1 MLNPRLTKFLI
12 ALSCVAAL
20 PGIAGAKEDPKR
32 PLRVGMSADY
42 YPMIYPGKDGKL
54 EGADV
59 EFVHALAKQ
68 MKLEIETSAVP
79 FEKLLQ
85 SVATYKF
92 DIGIAAMD
100 MVPPEG
106 NLEFVEYSSLPD
118 ALVVKDSS
126 PLKPDPKLSLAKVKI
141 GAVAVSAARE
151 FFAKEAAAG
160 RVEKARGF
168 EGEAYLFDALERG
181 YVDAVVLRLPAAIER
196 VKKSGG
202 KLRILADNVCR
213 QPLGI
218 AIPKTSTG
226 LNKVIREA
234 VEVLRK
240 DGTTAKLEAKVEQQ
254 LKDQLKGLPA
264 PK

>member
-1 MLNPRLTKFLI
+1 MHPQLTKFL
-12 ALSCVAAL
+12 ACVGFVTLFPLSAS
-20 PGIAGAKEDPKR
+20 AKEEPKR
-32 PLRVGMSADY
+32 PLRVGMAADY

-54 EGADV
+54 EGTDV

-68 MKLEIETSAVP
+68 MKLKIETSAVP
-79 FEKLLQ
+79 FEKLLT

-100 MVPPEG
+100 FMPPEG
-106 NLEFVEYSSLPD
+106 NIEFVEYFSLPD
-118 ALVVKDSS
+118 ALVVKSDS
-126 PLKPDPKLSLAKVKI
+126 PLQPGPKLSLAKVKV
-141 GAVAVSAARE
+141 GSVAVSAARE
-151 FFAKEAAAG
+151 FFAKEADAG

-168 EGEAYLFDALERG
+168 EGEIALFDALERG
-181 YVDAVVLRLPAAIER
+181 YVDAVVLRLPVAIER

-202 KLRILADNVCR
+202 KLRILAENVCR

-218 AIPKTSTG
+218 AVPKTSTG
-226 LNKVIREA
+226 LTKVIREA
-234 VEVLRK
+234 VAELRK

-254 LKDQLKGLPA
+254 LKEQL